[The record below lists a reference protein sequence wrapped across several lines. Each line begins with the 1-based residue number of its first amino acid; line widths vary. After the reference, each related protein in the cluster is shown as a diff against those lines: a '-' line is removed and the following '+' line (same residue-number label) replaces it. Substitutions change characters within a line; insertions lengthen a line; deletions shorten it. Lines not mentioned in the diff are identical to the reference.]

1 MELKIL
7 VRQIEYHADG
17 RIVVLKW
24 QVILFDT
31 KKGWSHCKTM
41 VPISPVVSLSTTMVI
56 LTVDNQ
62 TKYPPD
68 IVSGGFK
75 GCRTIGNVVQF
86 SYELTLKYV

>member
-1 MELKIL
+1 MSTTAFWTVVLFFFCGRGR
-7 VRQIEYHADG
+7 VDG
-17 RIVVLKW
+17 AIVVPDGLM
-24 QVILFDT
+24 LR
-31 KKGWSHCKTM
+31 
-41 VPISPVVSLSTTMVI
+41 LSTTTVI